1 MVLRVG
7 VLLAAALL
15 GAGCAPA
22 AKKSAPSPAPAR
34 GADFKPSEIR
44 MPAITVHFTFG
55 PGEFSEQE
63 RRSLPAEYEG
73 AVLEGLN
80 VRAVL
85 ARDVVLISDRQPRPD
100 ARVVLARAREVQA
113 DHAVIVEVNVTRGP
127 AEFCREARRAPLRTT
142 ATIWRQNVEVLRVRD
157 GARRLALAESAALST
172 TDVEANCEKPAES
185 QRRSTGDTLQKA
197 VERLL
202 TRLVGA

>member
-7 VLLAAALL
+7 SLLAAILL
-15 GAGCAPA
+15 VAGCAPA
-22 AKKSAPSPAPAR
+22 ARESHPTPAPAR
-34 GADFKPSEIR
+34 GADFKPAEVR

-63 RRSLPAEYEG
+63 RRSLPGEYEG

-80 VRAVL
+80 ARAVL
-85 ARDVVLISDRQPRPD
+85 ARDVTLVSDRQPRVD
-100 ARVVLARAREVQA
+100 ARAALARAREVQA

-127 AEFCREARRAPLRTT
+127 AEFCREARRAPLRAN
-142 ATIWRQNVEVLRVRD
+142 ATVWRQNLEVLRVRD
-157 GARRLALAESAALST
+157 GARRLALAESPALAV
-172 TDVEANCEKPAES
+172 TDVEANCANPSES
-185 QRRSTGDTLQKA
+185 QRRSTGDTLQRA
-197 VERLL
+197 VDKLL